1 MEAFTRL
8 TGLAALLNRNN
19 IDTDQII
26 AKQFLKKTEK
36 TGYGQYLFFD
46 WRYLADGS
54 ENPEFELN
62 QKAFRGSSVL
72 VTGDNFGCGSSRE
85 HAPWALADY
94 GFRAIIATSYADIFF
109 NNCFKNGILPVVLK
123 AQQRDQL
130 AAEIAKNPGV
140 QLTVDLEKQE
150 VTSPGGLKFSFE
162 IDNFRKQKLLKGLDD
177 IDFSLT
183 LMDKIKAFEAKQAK
197 ELPWLWKTT

>member
-109 NNCFKNGILPVVLK
+109 NNCFKNGILPVLLQAK
-123 AQQRDQL
+123 QRDQL
-130 AAEIAKNPGV
+130 AAEITKNPGV
-140 QLTVDLEKQE
+140 KLTVDLEKQE
-150 VTSPGGLKFSFE
+150 VTSPGGLTFSFE

-183 LMDKIKAFEAKQAK
+183 LMDRIKAFEAKQAQ